1 MPPSRVLDY
10 LCIIGDQSDNIPG
23 LYGVGPKTAA
33 KWLMEYGDIERLIE
47 NAGRLTP
54 RRFCSV
60 VYEKKAM
67 LVLNR
72 ELIKLE
78 DNLEFEIIPR
88 QKVDLPKLDQ
98 ILLELEMINSLKEA
112 ERRYA

>member
-1 MPPSRVLDY
+1 
-10 LCIIGDQSDNIPG
+10 
-23 LYGVGPKTAA
+23 
-33 KWLMEYGDIERLIE
+33 
-47 NAGRLTP
+47 
-54 RRFCSV
+54 
-60 VYEKKAM
+60 M